1 MEINKAIEKMM
12 YKFKRLFRNRKYD
25 VYCPYCTSC
34 GETGCCSPTS
44 CVNHKKGFYCQIN
57 QDALKVSYW
66 TLNEFWNNYFEEQSK
81 KEDYNKLIVWT
92 RRQLLKE
99 VEDALSEI
107 YTKNY
112 GEQREYRMSLPKR
125 QSFLEKVT
133 ITEKAK
139 KWFNDYFL
147 HIVVVLIF
155 IGFISVLISALITK
169 YK

>member
-1 MEINKAIEKMM
+1 MNKLNTNDHLLKNAVMRCFS
-12 YKFKRLFRNRKYD
+12 KFKRLFRNRKYD
-25 VYCPYCTSC
+25 VYCPYCSSC

-44 CVNHKKGFYCQIN
+44 CINHKKGFYCQTN

-66 TLNEFWNNYFEEQSK
+66 TLNEFWNNYFKEQSK

-112 GEQREYRMSLPKR
+112 GEQREYRMSLPER
-125 QSFLEKVT
+125 QSFLEKV
-133 ITEKAK
+133 KS
-139 KWFNDYFL
+139 
-147 HIVVVLIF
+147 LIRKR
-155 IGFISVLISALITK
+155 SVK
-169 YK
+169 